1 MKLKNLF
8 TLTALATAIAFSG
21 SALAK
26 DGKIKV
32 GIQTGPEFNV
42 AEVAKKVAKE
52 QFGLEVEL
60 VPFTD
65 YVTPNVALEE
75 KSIDAN
81 AFQHKPYLDAQ
92 MEARGWKDLVIVGNT
107 FVYPIAAY
115 SKKHTSLDQLP
126 KGATVAI
133 PNDPTNGGRSLLL
146 LQAQGLIKVKEGTG
160 LTPTELDIVE
170 NPKNLKIRAL
180 EAPLIP
186 KVLGEVDLAI
196 INNTFAGQAGLYP
209 SKDAIFVEA
218 KDSPY
223 VNIIVA
229 REDNKADQDVVNFV
243 KAYNSEPVYQK
254 AMEEFQDSV
263 VKGW

>member
-1 MKLKNLF
+1 MKLKNIF
-8 TLTALATAIAFSG
+8 TLSALATAVAFSG

-32 GIQTGPEFNV
+32 GIQTGPEFSV
-42 AEVAKKVAKE
+42 AEVAKQVAKD

-92 MEARGWKDLVIVGNT
+92 VEARGLKGLVIVGNT

-115 SKKHTSLDQLP
+115 SKKISKLDEL
-126 KGATVAI
+126 KDGATVAI

-146 LQAQGLIKVKEGTG
+146 LQAQGLLKLKEGTG
-160 LTPTELDIVE
+160 LTPTALDIVE
-170 NPKNLKIRAL
+170 NPKKLKIREL
-180 EAPLIP
+180 EAPLLP
-186 KVLGEVDLAI
+186 QVLPEVDLAV
-196 INNTFAGQAGLYP
+196 INNTYAGQAGLFP
-209 SKDAIFVEA
+209 STDAIFVED

-229 REDNKADQDVVNFV
+229 REDNKEDQDVVNFV
-243 KAYNSEPVYQK
+243 KAYNSEAVYEK
-254 AMEEFQDSV
+254 AKQEFKDSV

>member
-1 MKLKNLF
+1 MKLKTLF
-8 TLTALATAIAFSG
+8 TLSAVAATLALSTSAF
-21 SALAK
+21 AK
-26 DGKIKV
+26 DGKVRIGV
-32 GIQTGPEFNV
+32 QNGPEMTV
-42 AEVAKKVAKE
+42 AETAKQVAKD

-60 VPFTD
+60 VPFSD
-65 YVTPNVALEE
+65 YVTPNAALEE

-81 AFQHKPYLDAQ
+81 AFQHKPYLDSQ
-92 MEARGWKDLVIVGNT
+92 SKARGWTDLVIVGNT

-115 SKKHTSLDQLP
+115 SQKIKNLDEL
-126 KGATVAI
+126 KDGAVIAI

-146 LQAQGLIKVKEGTG
+146 LQAQGLLKLKDGTG

-170 NPKNLKIRAL
+170 NPKNLKIRSLDAAL
-180 EAPLIP
+180 ITQ
-186 KVLGEVDLAI
+186 VLPEVDLAI

-209 SKDAIFVEA
+209 SKDAIFVED

-229 REDNKADQDVVNFV
+229 REDNKDDEDVKNFV

-254 AMEEFQDSV
+254 AMEEFKDSV

>member
-8 TLTALATAIAFSG
+8 TLTALATAVAFSG

-115 SKKHTSLDQLP
+115 SKNTP
-126 KGATVAI
+126 A
-133 PNDPTNGGRSLLL
+133 
-146 LQAQGLIKVKEGTG
+146 LI
-160 LTPTELDIVE
+160 
-170 NPKNLKIRAL
+170 NC
-180 EAPLIP
+180 
-186 KVLGEVDLAI
+186 
-196 INNTFAGQAGLYP
+196 
-209 SKDAIFVEA
+209 
-218 KDSPY
+218 
-223 VNIIVA
+223 
-229 REDNKADQDVVNFV
+229 
-243 KAYNSEPVYQK
+243 QK
-254 AMEEFQDSV
+254 AQLLRFQTTQLTAV
-263 VKGW
+263 AHCYYCKRKA